1 MRKIRLIMSNL
12 KPFIKWAGGKTQL
25 LNELTSRIPTD
36 KTEYVELFVGGGA
49 LFLNQLSNTQF
60 VKYTINDLNKHLY
73 LLYSTLSNKDELLKV
88 TWGLTVLEE
97 SYRYLSNEE
106 QKAYYLNTRVDF
118 NKYECKSLDVAQFI
132 FLNKAGFNGLYR
144 ENKKGEFNT
153 PWGGEKKSLSIN
165 YDSMNDFCD
174 ICQQKDI
181 TITNLDYKD
190 CLKYINKNSFVYLD
204 PPYRPLGGTSN
215 FNTYN
220 AGGFT
225 DEDQKKLKEFCDE
238 MNKIGAKFMLSNSDC
253 PDGFFDDLYKDYNI
267 ERVYARRNINS
278 NGDKRGKISELLIKN
293 Y

>member
-1 MRKIRLIMSNL
+1 MNNL
-12 KPFIKWAGGKTQL
+12 KPFVKWAGGKTQL
-25 LNELTSRIPTD
+25 LDELTSRIPTD
-36 KTEYVELFVGGGA
+36 KREYVEIFVGGGA
-49 LFLNQLSNTQF
+49 LFLNQLDNIQF

-73 LLYSTLSNKDELLKV
+73 LLYSTLSNDEELSKVKIMLSLLQ
-88 TWGLTVLEE
+88 GN
-97 SYRYLSNEE
+97 YLSKTGDE
-106 QKAYYLNTRVDF
+106 QKAFYNLVRNEF
-118 NKYECKSLDVAQFI
+118 NGDLSRALDVAEFI

-165 YDSMNDFCD
+165 YDGMDKFCN
-174 ICQQKDI
+174 ICKDVDI
-181 TITNLDYKD
+181 TITNLDYNE
-190 CLKYINKNSFVYLD
+190 CLKYITKNSFVYLD

-238 MNKIGAKFMLSNSDC
+238 INKIGAKFMLSNSDC
-253 PDGFFDDLYKDYNI
+253 PDGFFDELYKDYKI

-278 NGDKRGKISELLIKN
+278 DGDKRGKITELLIRN

>member
-1 MRKIRLIMSNL
+1 MNNL

-25 LNELTSRIPTD
+25 LDELTSRIPTD
-36 KTEYVELFVGGGA
+36 KKEYVELFVGGGA
-49 LFLNQLSNTQF
+49 LFLNQLTNDQF
-60 VKYTINDLNKHLY
+60 IKYTINDFNKHLY
-73 LLYSTLSNKDELLKV
+73 ELYNILGGTKEYFDRFVTILALLDGDYTSTTGEKQKKLYQQIRDEFNNFD
-88 TWGLTVLEE
+88 LTERARAAEFV
-97 SYRYLSNEE
+97 
-106 QKAYYLNTRVDF
+106 
-118 NKYECKSLDVAQFI
+118 I
-132 FLNKAGFNGLYR
+132 LNKACFNGLYR

-165 YDSMNDFCD
+165 YDGMKKFWS
-174 ICQQKDI
+174 ICQYVDV
-181 TITNLDYKD
+181 TITNLDYRE

-225 DEDQKKLKEFCDE
+225 DEDQVKLKELCDE
-238 MNKIGAKFMLSNSDC
+238 INKIGAKFMLSNSDC
-253 PDGFFDDLYKDYNI
+253 QDGFFDELYKDYII

-278 NGDKRGKISELLIKN
+278 KGDKRGKISELLIRN